1 MTKTGPIQRFV
12 VPGTAASIFIVLYG
26 LHALGQE
33 ALYRAILSGWGMVP
47 FDFPFVDIHG
57 VLSSLECWRQGV
69 DVYVTNPCDVLS
81 RVFFYSPLLLWVAP
95 LGLGTSD
102 TQAAGLIVD
111 GLFLLSLFALPAPRG
126 LLHSVLMLFGM
137 LSTMTV
143 FAVER
148 ANIDLLI
155 FALATL
161 AAVLLLRAPATRI
174 AGFAAIG
181 LAALIKFYPAILLI
195 VSLRERPR
203 LFIAINAVAAT
214 ALVSL
219 AGFYHAELAEAF
231 ASLPKGHYFQDMFGA
246 SNLPYGMAALFP
258 VIPPAPFM
266 AALLAA
272 TGCSAVWLAC
282 RPGLGDAWP
291 RLDRSES
298 MFLVIG
304 CALMTGCF
312 FAGGSIGYRGVFL
325 IFTLPG
331 LLALS
336 RNAKALAIRTLFSV
350 AGFLVIF
357 VMWGEFLRLAILRA
371 AASPWVNLGFW
382 LGRELAWWWIMGV
395 MGGLLLRF
403 ALDSE
408 IGRRLGFALL
418 ARNPLPRRAP

>member
-1 MTKTGPIQRFV
+1 MTETGPIQRFA
-12 VPGTAASIFIVLYG
+12 VPCAAASIFIALYG

-81 RVFFYSPLLLWVAP
+81 RVFFYSPLLLWAAP

-155 FALATL
+155 FALAAL
-161 AAVLLLRAPATRI
+161 AAVLLLRAPAIRI

-219 AGFYHAELAEAF
+219 AGFYRAELAVAF
-231 ASLPKGHYFQDMFGA
+231 SSLPKGHYFQDMFGA
-246 SNLPYGMAALFP
+246 SNLPYGLAALFP
-258 VIPPAPFM
+258 VIPPAPLM

-272 TGCSAVWLAC
+272 TGCSAVWLAR

-336 RNAKALAIRTLFSV
+336 RNAKVPAIRTLFSV

-403 ALDSE
+403 ALDLE

-418 ARNPLPRRAP
+418 ARNPLPRRVP

>member
-1 MTKTGPIQRFV
+1 MTKTDRFQRFA
-12 VPGTAASIFIVLYG
+12 VPGAAASIFIALYA
-26 LHALGQE
+26 LHVFGQE
-33 ALYRAILSGWGMVP
+33 ALYRALLSSWGIVP

-69 DVYVTNPCDVLS
+69 DVYVTNPCDVLD
-81 RVFFYSPLLLWVAP
+81 RVFFYSPLLLWAAP

-126 LLHSVLMLFGM
+126 PLHSVLMLFGM

-143 FAVER
+143 FGVER
-148 ANIDLLI
+148 ANIDLFI
-155 FALATL
+155 FALAAL
-161 AAVLLLRAPATRI
+161 AGVLLLRGPANRI

-203 LFIAINAVAAT
+203 LFIAVNAAA
-214 ALVSL
+214 AAVLAAL
-219 AGFYHAELAEAF
+219 AGFYHAEIATAL

-246 SNLPYGMAALFP
+246 SNLPYGLAALFP
-258 VIPPAPFM
+258 VIPPAPLM

-272 TGCSAVWLAC
+272 AGCFAAWLAS
-282 RPGLGDAWP
+282 RPGLRDAWA
-291 RLDRSES
+291 RLGQSETL
-298 MFLVIG
+298 FLLIG
-304 CALMTGCF
+304 CLLMTGCF

-336 RNAKALAIRTLFSV
+336 RSAKTAAIRALFSA

-371 AASPWVNLGFW
+371 GASPGINFGFW
-382 LGRELAWWWIMGV
+382 LCRELAWWWIMGV

-403 ALDSE
+403 ALNSE

-418 ARNPLPRRAP
+418 ARSPLPRRAP